1 MALFHAGVFF
11 STVYFFFCE
20 WRDER
25 LPLLKYFWVWL
36 FLVSPSFSL
45 HRHLTYQTQAGISV
59 INPFLVLGRM
69 WNCQKEELTDKLF
82 LCLCV
87 SARVCVCI
95 RLATLLL
102 QKFGVFIRNSSRNVV
117 PDAIHWET
125 TQELRTRN
133 WQHFQI
139 FLFLIRI
146 FMCMNILLPYCW
158 SQGAMART

>member
-11 STVYFFFCE
+11 STVYFFFFCE

-69 WNCQKEELTDKLF
+69 WNCQKEGLMDKLF

-87 SARVCVCI
+87 CVCVPACVCVCI
-95 RLATLLL
+95 LLATLE
-102 QKFGVFIRNSSRNVV
+102 KFGVFIWNTSRNGV
-117 PDAIHWET
+117 PDVIHWET
-125 TQELRTRN
+125 TQESRTRN
-133 WQHFQI
+133 CQHFQFW

-146 FMCMNILLPYCW
+146 SLYVIYVLLNI
-158 SQGAMART
+158 